1 MFKKAICDG
10 LYFFIY
16 QEGERFMV
24 CQNCGSQVMDGST
37 VCPNC
42 GMMIQAPGYG
52 QDPYGQPAQDPYA
65 QQNAYQPQGAY
76 GMQDQ
81 YQQPSYAS
89 QPMGGGMMND
99 PAAESSVRAAK
110 TLGILAICIGTLCV
124 PLAGWIMGGIGLG
137 KANKAPA
144 YLADQAKTARILN
157 IIGLI
162 GSTVNAVLGVVIML
176 AQQS

>member
-1 MFKKAICDG
+1 
-10 LYFFIY
+10 
-16 QEGERFMV
+16 MV

-52 QDPYGQPAQDPYA
+52 QDPYGQPAQNPYGQPAQDPYA

-162 GSTVNAVLGVVIML
+162 GSTVNAVLGVIIML